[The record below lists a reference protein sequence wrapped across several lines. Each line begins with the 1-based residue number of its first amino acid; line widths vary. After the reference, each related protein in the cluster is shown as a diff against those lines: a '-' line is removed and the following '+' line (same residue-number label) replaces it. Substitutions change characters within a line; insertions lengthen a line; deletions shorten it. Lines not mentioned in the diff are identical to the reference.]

1 MRMLKRLAQI
11 IEANSRY
18 VLLGALLFVGSALLG
33 YLNSALVEQTAQQ
46 LMEQLQR
53 IAEKIG
59 ENGSPL
65 AMFWVIFQN
74 NVLASLSMLGLGV
87 FFGVFPIFALTANGF
102 LLGFMLKTFALKG
115 VSPLPVLMVGILP
128 HGVIEIFAVIL
139 AAGIGIKYGFF
150 VFRMVGNAFTGK
162 RGSVIK
168 EFQENL
174 KDLPFIVVSVI
185 FMLFIAA
192 VIEST
197 ITPLLINIFIR
208 NSIGL
213 GA

>member
-1 MRMLKRLAQI
+1 
-11 IEANSRY
+11 
-18 VLLGALLFVGSALLG
+18 
-33 YLNSALVEQTAQQ
+33 
-46 LMEQLQR
+46 
-53 IAEKIG
+53 
-59 ENGSPL
+59 
-65 AMFWVIFQN
+65 
-74 NVLASLSMLGLGV
+74 MLGLGV